1 MLHVGFFRHQVFD
14 QQTKR
19 ISYCIKLY
27 HIKSYYIIS
36 YHIVFYFILLYYIV
50 CYLIILYFILSYNII
65 LYHIISK
72 SYRNCIISYHIISNC
87 IALECIYYILLYY
100 ISYCTISYHIISLYL
115 TISYLY
121 IIILLFISFYYEMIL
136 YDTVYCQIS
145 LQIRP
150 LDLRSRLMQH
160 CDTESTFSFRSFMK
174 RMNFL
179 SGRNFYRISNA
190 QINPRFS
197 NSFSVR
203 WNEALVI
210 EAWIYRWL
218 TSTGHD

>member
-1 MLHVGFFRHQVFD
+1 M
-14 QQTKR
+14 
-19 ISYCIKLY
+19 
-27 HIKSYYIIS
+27 
-36 YHIVFYFILLYYIV
+36 
-50 CYLIILYFILSYNII
+50 YNI
-65 LYHIISK
+65 
-72 SYRNCIISYHIISNC
+72 
-87 IALECIYYILLYY
+87 
-100 ISYCTISYHIISLYL
+100 T
-115 TISYLY
+115 
-121 IIILLFISFYYEMIL
+121 FYYEMIL

-160 CDTESTFSFRSFMK
+160 CDTQSTFSFWSFMK

-218 TSTGHD
+218 MSTGHDWTAFKPASYCVVVLGANNKERDSPRCPDSYVGTTWLAKILRLAKDLTGRSWPKVGCATTSL